1 MSLGRIIW
9 LSLLFLVLF
18 TFMKLIPID
27 VIDSSMLFF
36 NFLCGV
42 LVFVCLFMVIADF
55 ESFYE
60 LLNMSDPEVKAS
72 EPASRKLA
80 AVAILPGIITVFA
93 LIFYQG
99 DRKDDEL
106 QKNGVVV
113 KGRVTGGQSSSTT
126 RRGNTTTSYTLNV
139 YYLDSLKHE
148 YYLEDDVNSS
158 DFNNVYEGAVID
170 VVYSKKYPSL
180 AKAIVSVEELSKY
193 KKIPQEMIVIGHL
206 LPMLENKIKE
216 DSIVLY
222 LNSISYEWYPTG
234 DKGTFAN
241 DKKNVAIKLAEDKSQ
256 IAYVQKVNLFE
267 VREDEFAKSLEA
279 NGFRKQAS
287 NIDGKEQVLYLSE
300 KYVVSS
306 KREQGERSSD
316 NLFDMNG
323 FEIYYIAKLDT
334 ASH

>member
-27 VIDSSMLFF
+27 IIDSSMLFF
-36 NFLCGV
+36 NFLCGA
-42 LVFVCLFMVIADF
+42 LVFVCLFMLLGDF

-60 LLNMSDPEVKAS
+60 LLNMNDPEVKAS
-72 EPASRKLA
+72 QPASRKLA
-80 AVAILPGIITVFA
+80 GVAILPGIITVFA

-99 DRKDDEL
+99 DRKDEEL
-106 QKNGVVV
+106 SLNGVVV
-113 KGRVTGGQSSSTT
+113 KGRVTGGQSETT
-126 RRGNTTTSYTLNV
+126 SRRGNRTTSYTLNV
-139 YYLDSLKHE
+139 YYLDSLKNEH
-148 YYLEDDVNSS
+148 YLEDDVNSS

-193 KKIPQEMIVIGHL
+193 KKIPQADILIGHL
-206 LPMLENKIKE
+206 LPMLENKVKG
-216 DSIVLY
+216 DSIIEY

-234 DKGTFAN
+234 DQGTYAN
-241 DKKNVAIKLAEDKSQ
+241 DKKNIALKLTEDRSQ

-267 VREDEFAKSLEA
+267 VRENEFTKSLEA

-287 NIDGKEQVLYLSE
+287 NVDGKEQVLYVTD
-300 KYVVSS
+300 KYIVSS

-316 NLFDMNG
+316 NVLNMNG
-323 FEIYYIAKLDT
+323 FEIYYIAKLD
-334 ASH
+334 AVNQ

>member
-18 TFMKLIPID
+18 MFMKLIPID
-27 VIDSSMLFF
+27 IIDGSMLFF

-42 LVFVCLFMVIADF
+42 LVFVCVFMLLADF
-55 ESFYE
+55 ESSYE
-60 LLNMSDPEVKAS
+60 LLNMNDPEVKAS
-72 EPASRKLA
+72 EPASRKYA
-80 AVAILPGIITVFA
+80 AIAILPGIVTVFA

-99 DRKDDEL
+99 DRKDEEL
-106 QKNGVVV
+106 SKNGVVV
-113 KGRVTGGQSSSTT
+113 KGRVTGGQSKTT
-126 RRGNTTTSYTLNV
+126 SRRGNRSTSYTLNV
-139 YYLDSLKHE
+139 YYLDSLKKEH
-148 YYLEDDVNSS
+148 YLEDDVNSS
-158 DFNNVYEGAVID
+158 DFNDVYEGAVID

-206 LPMLENKIKE
+206 LPMLENKIKD
-216 DSIVLY
+216 DSIMVY
-222 LNSISYEWYPTG
+222 LNSISYEWYSTG
-234 DKGTFAN
+234 DKGTYAN
-241 DKKNVAIKLAEDKSQ
+241 DKKNVAIQLAADRSQ

-287 NIDGKEQVLYLSE
+287 NIDGKEQVLYLSD

-316 NLFDMNG
+316 NLLDMNG
-323 FEIYYIAKLDT
+323 FEIYYIAKVGDT
-334 ASH
+334 NR